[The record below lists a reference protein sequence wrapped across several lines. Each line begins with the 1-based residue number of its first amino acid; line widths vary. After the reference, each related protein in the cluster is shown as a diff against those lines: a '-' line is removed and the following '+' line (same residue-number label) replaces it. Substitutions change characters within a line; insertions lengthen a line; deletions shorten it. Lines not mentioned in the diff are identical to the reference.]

1 MKSKKTYDI
10 VIFGNYTK
18 DTIVTPS
25 GTRYVDGGGF
35 NYGAHAAKML
45 GLEVAAVT
53 RLSKED
59 FHVVEKLQKVG
70 IDVFPFFTESSTH
83 MKLIYPSQNP
93 DERILKCEVTAGS
106 FTPDQF
112 NGLEAK
118 AFLMNGSIRGEIPF
132 DVIESIKKKNAL
144 LVVDIQGFIRIVS
157 PDYTLINAEWPEK
170 KKYLALIDVVKAD
183 VVEAKALTG
192 ESDKMKA
199 ALMIAEWGPKEV
211 VITHNSGILVLAD
224 GKFYEAEFKA
234 GSLKGRS
241 GRGDT
246 CIASYMAK
254 RLTEPP
260 EIAILWSAAVT
271 SMKMESEGPFL
282 KSIEEVENFIELKY

>member
-1 MKSKKTYDI
+1 
-10 VIFGNYTK
+10 
-18 DTIVTPS
+18 
-25 GTRYVDGGGF
+25 
-35 NYGAHAAKML
+35 ML

-53 RLSKED
+53 RLSIED

-93 DERILKCEVTAGS
+93 DERILKCEITAGS

-112 NGLEAK
+112 DGLEAK

-132 DVIESIKKKNAL
+132 DVIESLKKKNAL
-144 LVVDIQGFIRIVS
+144 LVVDIQGFIRTVS
-157 PDYTLINAEWPEK
+157 PDYTLINANWPEK
-170 KKYLALIDVVKAD
+170 KEYLALIDFVKAD

-224 GKFYEAEFKA
+224 GKFYESEFKA
-234 GSLKGRS
+234 GTLEGRS

-254 RLTEPP
+254 RLTEQP
-260 EIAILWSAAVT
+260 EVAILWSAAVT

-282 KSIEEVENFIELKY
+282 RSVEEVENFMNLKY

>member
-1 MKSKKTYDI
+1 MNSKKTYDI

-18 DTIVTPS
+18 DTVITPS
-25 GTRYVDGGGF
+25 GTKYLDGGGF

-59 FHVVEKLQKVG
+59 IHVVEKLQKIG

-93 DERILKCEVTAGS
+93 DERVLKCEVTAGS

-112 NGLEAK
+112 NELEAK
-118 AFLMNGSIRGEIPF
+118 AFLINGSIRGEIPF

-157 PDYTLINAEWPEK
+157 PDYTLINADWPEK

-211 VITHNSGILVLAD
+211 VITHNNGILVLAD
-224 GKFYEAEFKA
+224 CKFYEAEFKA
-234 GSLKGRS
+234 GSLEGRS

-254 RLTEPP
+254 RLTEQP

-282 KSIEEVENFIELKY
+282 RSLEEVEEFIKSKY

>member
-1 MKSKKTYDI
+1 MNSKKTYDI

-18 DTIVTPS
+18 DTVITPS
-25 GTRYVDGGGF
+25 GTKYLDGGGF

-53 RLSKED
+53 RLSIED

-83 MKLIYPSQNP
+83 MKLIYSSQNP

-112 NGLEAK
+112 DELEAK

-157 PDYTLINAEWPEK
+157 PDYTLINADWPEK
-170 KKYLALIDVVKAD
+170 KKYLSLVDVVKAD
-183 VVEAKALTG
+183 AVEAKALTG

-234 GSLKGRS
+234 GTLEGRS

-254 RLTEPP
+254 RLTEQP

-282 KSIEEVENFIELKY
+282 RSVEEVEKFINSKY